1 MSNFPRTSSSV
12 LKRVPLPPQD
22 DVNTDSPGGHVDAE
36 AELDREATGLIQTF
50 FTRNSF
56 NTSTIFSSLNSQC
69 LCQLLV
75 SEPVELMVPIP
86 DLLTTST
93 PLSYHVGTGRQI
105 LNYIFNSILIGP
117 ESVTHEL
124 LFVTCFWA
132 KSASLENLSKTL
144 LELNR
149 LNTLS
154 PRGHRKRN
162 LRIRI
167 CVSSTSLFQKLLHT
181 SSSEGYT
188 YPNTAG
194 AYERLGIPPPEQLEN
209 LDVIVKSKFFRPI
222 SVLHGKFVIVDRK
235 RLYLPSCNV
244 SWEEWL
250 EGMGVFEGSIVNTFL
265 KYYQQVWGDSGESLQ
280 GFAEGNV
287 AQAYNETQESAG
299 AIWTPTPLPP
309 ISVQFNRNTVT
320 PTIFLPQPH
329 HPVFPPLCLVP
340 NCVTNILSTCL
351 PFRISPSDQL
361 APSTAQNI
369 FMSSLI
375 RQAQNS
381 VFIQTP
387 NLTSPYLLEVLY
399 ERLVRPGHP
408 VHIEIFT
415 NKRMMI
421 LEQIVTTGFGGPS
434 GVSNSKWG
442 ATTETC
448 IRELLRRLKEN
459 INPFSELNIYY
470 YAPLSSTVTQFADPN
485 EESMFTA
492 QEELGLT
499 RQSHVKVMI
508 VDYEATVV
516 GSANGDRAS
525 WYTSGEVNLLV
536 FDTQF
541 AQGVRDCLERGID
554 NRSERVER

>member
-1 MSNFPRTSSSV
+1 MSSVPETSSLV
-12 LKRVPLPPQD
+12 PKREPIPLQD
-22 DVNTDSPGGHVDAE
+22 DVDIDSPHGHAVDAE
-36 AELDREATGLIQTF
+36 AGLGLVQTF
-50 FTRNSF
+50 FRYNNLNISP
-56 NTSTIFSSLNSQC
+56 IFASLISEC
-69 LCQLLV
+69 LDQLLA
-75 SEPVELMVPIP
+75 SAPQEAMVPIP

-105 LNYIFNSILIGP
+105 LNHVFHSILTGP

-132 KSASLENLSKTL
+132 NSASLGYLSKTL

-149 LNTLS
+149 LNATS
-154 PRGHRKRN
+154 SGGYRRGK

-188 YPNTAG
+188 YPNTAV
-194 AYERLGIPPPEQLEN
+194 AYRRLGIPPPDQLKN
-209 LDVIVKSKFFRPI
+209 LDVIIKSKFFRPI

-265 KYYQQVWGDSGESLQ
+265 KYYQQVWGDCGEAFQ
-280 GFAEGNV
+280 GFAGESATQVYSEG
-287 AQAYNETQESAG
+287 AG
-299 AIWTPTPLPP
+299 AIWSPTPPPP
-309 ISVQFNRNTVT
+309 ISVQFSRNAVT

-329 HPVFPPLCLVP
+329 HPVFPPLFLVP
-340 NCVTNILSTCL
+340 KFVSNILSTCL
-351 PFRISPSDQL
+351 PFQISPNDQL
-361 APSTAQNI
+361 APATAQNT
-369 FMSSLI
+369 FMSGLI

-399 ERLVRPGHP
+399 ERLIKPGQP
-408 VHIEIFT
+408 IHIEILT
-415 NKRMMI
+415 SKRMMVV
-421 LEQIVTTGFGGPS
+421 EQIVTTGFGGPS
-434 GVSNSKWG
+434 GQWG
-442 ATTETC
+442 ATTEAC
-448 IRELLRRLKEN
+448 IRKLLQRLKGN
-459 INPFSELNIYY
+459 INPLSDLHIDY
-470 YAPLSSTVTQFADPN
+470 YAPLSPTVTDPDKEN
-485 EESMFTA
+485 LLTA
-492 QEELGLT
+492 QEEMELA

-508 VDYEATVV
+508 VDHEATVV

-541 AQGVRDCLERGID
+541 AQGVRGCLEKGVGSR
-554 NRSERVER
+554 RVRVELNNGTPMATRVTCE